1 MFDDCFKS
9 VVLVAVISQEISHL
23 RIILLCSFSV
33 FLHGLSK
40 TYLHYKKST
49 LS

>member
-23 RIILLCSFSV
+23 RIILCSFSV
-33 FLHGLSK
+33 VLHGLSK
-40 TYLHYKKST
+40 TNLHFKKST